1 MKLTV
6 LCAALLVPV
15 AAVPLASLPAS
26 AAHPSRGLMEDVRRD
41 LDAFARIAREHGG
54 NRAAGTRGFDGS
66 VSYVVA
72 ELRRA
77 GYAPAV
83 QPFTYPDWAERDTPE
98 FARTAPRARPYVHGT
113 DFVTMEYSGS
123 GDVTARAVPVDVPAA
138 GQAGTAACE
147 AADFARFPRGAIA
160 LVQRGACEFSVKV
173 TRARAAGASAVVVY
187 NRSDARSVAGGT
199 LQRQRKLPVVS
210 TSYSIGSAL
219 VRAAR
224 KGTLR
229 LHVRTKAGTV
239 RKHGANV
246 LADTSGGASGRV
258 VVVGAHLDS
267 IPEGPGIN
275 DNATGVAAVLAAAR
289 RMSRTPL
296 RNRVR
301 FAFWGAEEDG
311 LRGSEHYVTALPK
324 AERAKIALALNFD
337 MLGSVNGVRGVYDGD
352 ASLGAEKDP
361 PAGSGAIEAV
371 FRDYYASRDLPVT
384 DSPYTGRSDY
394 GPFVKAG
401 IPAGGM
407 ESGADG
413 NKTTAEARTYGGKAG
428 DPYDPCYHTMCDTVK
443 NVDFALLETMAD
455 GVLHAVRHFSAELP

>member
-1 MKLTV
+1 M
-6 LCAALLVPV
+6 
-15 AAVPLASLPAS
+15 
-26 AAHPSRGLMEDVRRD
+26 
-41 LDAFARIAREHGG
+41 
-54 NRAAGTRGFDGS
+54 
-66 VSYVVA
+66 
-72 ELRRA
+72 
-77 GYAPAV
+77 
-83 QPFTYPDWAERDTPE
+83 
-98 FARTAPRARPYVHGT
+98 
-113 DFVTMEYSGS
+113 
-123 GDVTARAVPVDVPAA
+123 
-138 GQAGTAACE
+138 
-147 AADFARFPRGAIA
+147 
-160 LVQRGACEFSVKV
+160 
-173 TRARAAGASAVVVY
+173 
-187 NRSDARSVAGGT
+187 
-199 LQRQRKLPVVS
+199 
-210 TSYSIGSAL
+210 GSAL

-239 RKHGANV
+239 RKRGANV
-246 LADTSGGASGRV
+246 LADTPAGAPAGAPARAAGRVPGGVSGAASGGAAGRVRGKASGGVLGRTSGGAAGRV

-267 IPEGPGIN
+267 VPEGPGIN
-275 DNATGVAAVLAAAR
+275 DNATGVAVILSVAR
-289 RMSRTPL
+289 QISRTPL

-311 LRGSEHYVTALPK
+311 LRGSEHYVTTLSK

-371 FRDYYASRDLPVT
+371 FRDYYASRGLPVT

-413 NKTTAEARTYGGKAG
+413 NKTTAEVRTYGGKAG
-428 DPYDPCYHTMCDTVK
+428 EPYDPCYHTMCDTVK
-443 NVDFALLETMAD
+443 NVDFTLLGTMAD
-455 GVLHAVRHFSAELP
+455 GVLHAVRHFGAAAELP